1 MDARTDYFIQSALEV
16 FGENLLGIVETDS
29 YLRQPDYSS
38 RCVRHFYVIVP
49 DNFATGCITS
59 LRYLQA
65 EFFEF
70 TLNYLTISELSYY
83 PPHCMWQFTKN
94 PWLLR
99 SEKISDV
106 VLPSIKG
113 NLDIYRQAVFSVA
126 HIARLYYLRN
136 LTPKTHVWGV
146 RQLGWA
152 MRYAELGL
160 YRLLESEGLSCI
172 HKDSA
177 YVLKAPT
184 EDLNW
189 LITCNISWQK
199 FEEELLSDIN
209 VFRDAAARLSKIAE
223 YYSTLLQHLYPET
236 RIVPAQGKVDDLLSL
251 QPLIDQVIILLKQ
264 FIGDRLLAFYLHG
277 SAARGD
283 MRSGS
288 DIDSIVIVDKVDTVI
303 LEAIR
308 STQSRFKD
316 LSISVY
322 SESNVHQYPS
332 FRAYALINGTKRVYG
347 NLALEMK
354 PSLKS
359 DIYGII
365 NNLFTIRQIA
375 RSYLISGTYGH
386 RAHYMLGL
394 MMKLT
399 DHGCLRPLQILKSG
413 FYPTKKTQ
421 VLEYYRD
428 NEILTNIIKYTQ
440 NLKEC
445 ENTLKQKLL
454 IGSREELENL
464 FYSLL
469 DACEIVAERLNM
481 VQVEKSIL

>member
-1 MDARTDYFIQSALEV
+1 MDARTDYFIQSTLEV
-16 FGENLLGIVETDS
+16 FAENLLGIVETDS

-38 RCVRHFYVIVP
+38 RCVRHFYVIIS
-49 DNFATGCITS
+49 DNFVTGCITS

-70 TLNYLTISELSYY
+70 TLNYLTISELSCY

-99 SEKISDV
+99 SEQVNDVIFSDT
-106 VLPSIKG
+106 KG
-113 NLDIYRQAVFSVA
+113 NLDIYRQTVFSVA
-126 HIARLYYLRN
+126 HISRLYYLRN

-160 YRLLESEGLSCI
+160 YRLLESTELSCI

-177 YVLKAPT
+177 YALKAPT

-189 LITCNISWQK
+189 LITCNTSWQK
-199 FEEELLSDIN
+199 FEEELLSNIN
-209 VFRDAAARLSKIAE
+209 VFRDAAARLSGIAE
-223 YYSTLLQHLYPET
+223 YYSTLLQHLYPEA
-236 RIVPAQGKVDDLLSL
+236 RIVSAHGKVDDLLSL
-251 QPLIDQVIILLKQ
+251 QPLIDQVIILLRQ
-264 FIGDRLLAFYLHG
+264 LIGNRLLAFYLHG

-288 DIDSIVIVDKVDTVI
+288 DIDSIAIVDEVDMVV

-308 STQSRFKD
+308 STQSRFKN

-322 SESNVHQYPS
+322 SASNVHQYPS

-347 NLALEMK
+347 NLVLEMK

-375 RSYLISGTYGH
+375 RSYLVSGTYGH

-399 DHGCLRPLQILKSG
+399 DHGCLRPLQTLKSG

-428 NEILTNIIKYTQ
+428 NEILTDIIKYTQ
-440 NLKEC
+440 NLKEYD
-445 ENTLKQKLL
+445 NTLKQKLL
-454 IGSREELENL
+454 IGSRTELENL

-481 VQVEKSIL
+481 VQVEKSIS